1 MEARSVRLL
10 VAAQGVGAL
19 GDGAFT
25 VTVALYVT
33 RVIGLDATRAGLC
46 LTVAWGLG
54 FLAATPAGRLADR
67 RGLRRSAVAL
77 SAAVAGALGLAAVV
91 RGPLAY
97 LAVITAYA
105 VAQSALGG
113 ARQALLASTVPA
125 SQRVAIRA
133 RLAVAVNAGMG
144 IGAALGGIALLVDTA
159 SAYRVV
165 LLADAAAFVAG
176 ALLLARLPRP
186 TPRLAVAA
194 GPRLRGVLRDR
205 RYVVVAGLTAVLY
218 LYMPVLTVG
227 LPLWLAARTS
237 APAWTV
243 ALLFVVN
250 TVGVLALQVRAA
262 RTVTSSRTAAAAVRR
277 AGFGLLAACAVWA
290 CAAVTGSPVATLV
303 LVGVGAVV
311 QVLAEVFLAAGAWH
325 LSFALADPD
334 RPGEWQGLW
343 TSGIPLARAAGPA
356 LLVALLIGWDG
367 PGWLV
372 LGGIFALAGATLHAL
387 VRRDRP
393 SIMTPAWSQA

>member
-1 MEARSVRLL
+1 MEAKSVRSL
-10 VAAQGVGAL
+10 VAAQAVGAL

-33 RVIGLDATRAGLC
+33 RVIGLDPTRAGLC
-46 LTVAWGLG
+46 LTAAWGLG

-67 RGLRRSAVAL
+67 IGLRRSAVTL
-77 SAAVAGALGLAAVV
+77 SAAVAGALVLAAVV
-91 RGPLAY
+91 RGPVAY

-113 ARQALLASTVPA
+113 ARQALLAVTVPPE
-125 SQRVAIRA
+125 QRVAVRA

-144 IGAALGGIALLVDTA
+144 IGAALGGLALLADTA

-165 LLADAAAFVAG
+165 LLADAATFVAG

-186 TPRLAVAA
+186 AAVTTR
-194 GPRLRGVLRDR
+194 PVRLRGVLRDR
-205 RYVVVAGLTAVLY
+205 RYVAAAALTAVLY

-227 LPLWLAARTS
+227 LPLWLAARTA

-250 TVGVLALQVRAA
+250 TAGVLALQVRAA
-262 RTVTSSRTAAAAVRR
+262 RTVTSTRTAATAVRR

-290 CAAVTGSPVATLV
+290 CAAATGSPAVTLA
-303 LVGVGAVV
+303 LAGAGALV

-343 TSGIPLARAAGPA
+343 TSGVPLARAAGPA
-356 LLVALLIGWDG
+356 LLVALLLGWDG

-372 LGGIFALAGATLHAL
+372 LGGTFALAGVALHAL
-387 VRRDRP
+387 VRRDRS
-393 SIMTPAWSQA
+393 SIMTPAWSRA